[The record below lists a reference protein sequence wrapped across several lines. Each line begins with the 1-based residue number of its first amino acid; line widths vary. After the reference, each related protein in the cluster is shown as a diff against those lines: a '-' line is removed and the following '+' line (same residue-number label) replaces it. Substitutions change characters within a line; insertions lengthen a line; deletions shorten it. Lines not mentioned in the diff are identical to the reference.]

1 MRTDSEPAGALQRV
15 RSRVISTIAK
25 TDISAMKTKTQT
37 PEHQHVRPTSSAGDS
52 SAETTPIAF
61 YIMMGL
67 MAIAF
72 VLFVGVLISSY

>member
-1 MRTDSEPAGALQRV
+1 
-15 RSRVISTIAK
+15 
-25 TDISAMKTKTQT
+25 MKTKTQT